1 MKRPLVAPLARN
13 ATAESEA
20 MAVFYEETLRFYTQ
34 QLVYHDA
41 PTSKIAAAFGVK

>member
-20 MAVFYEETLRFYTQ
+20 MAEFYEETLGFTPNSLFTMMHR
-34 QLVYHDA
+34 
-41 PTSKIAAAFGVK
+41 PKIAAAFLE